1 MNNLLSNAIWY
12 STWVNVTRLGSRNF
26 KKGLKFHKHIMNHT
40 NRIYF
45 PFAEDHLVIGKSK
58 MRNPILLAPPVKLEL
73 SLVSAPSPLEN
84 SLQVHR

>member
-1 MNNLLSNAIWY
+1 
-12 STWVNVTRLGSRNF
+12 
-26 KKGLKFHKHIMNHT
+26 MNHT
-40 NRIYF
+40 NRIDF

-58 MRNPILLAPPVKLEL
+58 VRNPILLAPPVKLEL